1 MRNKKIQKREN
12 QKMKNQKMKEKY
24 LVRNSLFKR
33 IKELNERRYQIQ
45 KKEDII
51 YYRET
56 IEELSKE
63 EIFEYILSEYTE
75 FREETY
81 PFINDDNRNN
91 EMTSDKFKIENDK
104 ITLLSENFITDEIL
118 RIEIEKI

>member
-1 MRNKKIQKREN
+1 MRNKN
-12 QKMKNQKMKEKY
+12 QRKEKLKMKEKY
-24 LVRNSLFKR
+24 LIKNSLFKR
-33 IKELNERRYQIQ
+33 IKELNEKRFEIQ

-51 YYRET
+51 YYREET
-56 IEELSKE
+56 LELSKE
-63 EIFEYILSEYTE
+63 DILEYLLYEYTE

-81 PFINDDNRNN
+81 PFINDDNRND
-91 EMTSDKFKIENDK
+91 EMTSDKFKIENNK